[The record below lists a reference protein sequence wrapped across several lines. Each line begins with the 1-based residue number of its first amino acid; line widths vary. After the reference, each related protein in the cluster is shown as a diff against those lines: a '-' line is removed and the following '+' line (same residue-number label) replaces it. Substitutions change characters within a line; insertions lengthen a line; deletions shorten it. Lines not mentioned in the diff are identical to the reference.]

1 MVLFRRRLEERRIVE
16 TNYLQANEISCRT
29 QQVTKNG
36 ISLLLYVT
44 SRDGQKRL
52 DEKYGP
58 LGWQDKYE
66 VIDGD
71 LYCTISAWD
80 GEKWVSKS
88 DVGTASYTAKEKGR
102 ASDAFKRAC
111 VKHGI
116 GRELYT
122 APFIWVPAKH
132 CNIKEKDG
140 KFSSSDKFFV
150 NWVTYTSDGKIDELE
165 IVDDKMEIVFKQYSS
180 GKIDDIK
187 HGVLINK
194 IEEAKIEEE
203 QILELFHIKSLKDMD
218 INMWYRCIRKL
229 EVTIANNAGKK
240 EE

>member
-1 MVLFRRRLEERRIVE
+1 MENEL
-16 TNYLQANEISCRT
+16 LQANEISCRV
-29 QQVTKNG
+29 QQISESG
-36 ISLLLYVT
+36 LSLLLYVT

-71 LYCTISAWD
+71 LYCIISAWD
-80 GEKWVSKS
+80 PEKKMWISKE

-122 APFIWVPAKH
+122 APYIWINSKD
-132 CNIKEKDG
+132 CNIKQNKDG
-140 KFSSSDKFFV
+140 KASTRDKFFV
-150 NWVTYTSDGKIDELE
+150 NHITYTSDNNIDELE
-165 IVDDKMEIVFKQYSS
+165 IVNQDMEIVFKRYSS
-180 GKIDDIK
+180 KKIDRIK
-187 HGVLINK
+187 YDVLLAK
-194 IEEAKIEEE
+194 IEEAQVPVEE
-203 QILELFHIKSLKDMD
+203 IVELFHVNTLQEMD
-218 INMWYRCIRKL
+218 VNQWNKCMRKL
-229 EVTIANNAGKK
+229 EVTIASKAGKRDG
-240 EE
+240 EG

>member
-1 MVLFRRRLEERRIVE
+1 MSGLLS
-16 TNYLQANEISCRT
+16 ASEISCRI
-29 QQVTKNG
+29 QQITANG
-36 ISLLLYVT
+36 LSLLLYVT

-52 DEKYGP
+52 DEKYGC

-71 LYCTISAWD
+71 LYCIVSAWD
-80 GEKWVSKS
+80 SEKEQWVSKE

-122 APFIWVPAKH
+122 APFIWIPADQ

-140 KFSSSDKFFV
+140 KFSCRDKFYV
-150 NWVTYTSDGKIDELE
+150 NYITYTSDNVIDELE
-165 IVDDKMEIVFKQYSS
+165 IVDGKMNIVFKQYSC
-180 GKIDDIK
+180 GKIDELK
-187 HGVLINK
+187 YKVLVEK
-194 IEEAKIEEE
+194 MEEANVSEN
-203 QILELFHIKSLKDMD
+203 QITELFHVTSLKELSVEQFTKCM
-218 INMWYRCIRKL
+218 NKL
-229 EVTIANNAGKK
+229 EKTIEQNGDS
-240 EE
+240 

>member
-1 MVLFRRRLEERRIVE
+1 MENTL
-16 TNYLQANEISCRT
+16 LQANEISCRV
-29 QQVTKNG
+29 QQ
-36 ISLLLYVT
+36 ISEKGLTLLLYVT

-71 LYCTISAWD
+71 LYCIISAWD
-80 GEKWVSKS
+80 EKKKMWISKE

-122 APFIWVPAKH
+122 APHIWINAKDAA
-132 CNIKEKDG
+132 IKVDSNRKATTKK
-140 KFSSSDKFFV
+140 KFSV
-150 NWVTYTSDGKIDELE
+150 NLITYTSDCQIDELE
-165 IVDDKMEIVFKQYSS
+165 IVDQDMNIVFKQYASK
-180 GKIDDIK
+180 KIDDIK
-187 HGVLINK
+187 YNVLLDKLKEAGVTMD
-194 IEEAKIEEE
+194 EVVD
-203 QILELFHIKSLKDMD
+203 LFHVNTLQELD
-218 INMWYRCIRKL
+218 IDQWNKCMRKL
-229 EVTIANNAGKK
+229 EVTIASKVGKK
-240 EE
+240 GDEQCTRL

>member
-1 MVLFRRRLEERRIVE
+1 MESTL
-16 TNYLQANEISCRT
+16 LQANEISCRI
-29 QQVTKNG
+29 QQISEKG
-36 ISLLLYVT
+36 LSLLLYVT

-71 LYCTISAWD
+71 LYCIISAWD
-80 GEKWVSKS
+80 EAKQMWVAKE

-122 APFIWVPAKH
+122 AP
-132 CNIKEKDG
+132 
-140 KFSSSDKFFV
+140 
-150 NWVTYTSDGKIDELE
+150 
-165 IVDDKMEIVFKQYSS
+165 
-180 GKIDDIK
+180 
-187 HGVLINK
+187 
-194 IEEAKIEEE
+194 
-203 QILELFHIKSLKDMD
+203 
-218 INMWYRCIRKL
+218 
-229 EVTIANNAGKK
+229 
-240 EE
+240 

>member
-1 MVLFRRRLEERRIVE
+1 MERNKLME
-16 TNYLQANEISCRT
+16 NTLLQANEISCRV
-29 QQVTKNG
+29 QQITEKG
-36 ISLLLYVT
+36 LSLLLYVT

-71 LYCTISAWD
+71 LYCIISAWD
-80 GEKWVSKS
+80 TEKKMWISKE

-122 APFIWVPAKH
+122 APFIWIPASS
-132 CNIKEKDG
+132 CNIRTDNNG
-140 KFSSSDKFFV
+140 KSSTKSKFFV
-150 NWVTYTSDGKIDELE
+150 NLITYTSDQKIDELE
-165 IVDDKMEIVFKQYSS
+165 IVDQDMNIVFKQYPSQ
-180 GKIDDIK
+180 KIDEIK
-187 HGVLINK
+187 YKVLK
-194 IEEAKIEEE
+194 EKLDEAQVSVE
-203 QILELFHIKSLKDMD
+203 QIIEVFHINTLQEMD
-218 INMWYRCIRKL
+218 INQWNKCMRKL
-229 EVTIANNAGKK
+229 EVTIAEKAGKNDGK
-240 EE
+240 

>member
-1 MVLFRRRLEERRIVE
+1 ME
-16 TNYLQANEISCRT
+16 TGLLMANEISCRV
-29 QQVTKNG
+29 QQVTEKG
-36 ISLLLYVT
+36 VSLLLYVT

-71 LYCTISAWD
+71 LYCIISAWD
-80 GEKWVSKS
+80 PQKKQWIAKE

-122 APFIWVPAKH
+122 APYIWIPESQCK
-132 CNIKEKDG
+132 IIGKDG
-140 KFSSSDKFFV
+140 KYSTRDKFFV
-150 NWVTYTSDGKIDELE
+150 NLITYTSDNRIDELE
-165 IVDDKMEIVFKQYSS
+165 IVNQNMDIVYKKYSC

-187 HGVLINK
+187 YKVLLEK
-194 IEEAKIEEE
+194 MEEAEVPIES
-203 QILELFHIKSLKDMD
+203 IVELFHVNTLQEMD
-218 INMWYRCIRKL
+218 VNMWTLCMRKL
-229 EVTIANNAGKK
+229 EVTIASKEGKK
-240 EE
+240 

>member
-1 MVLFRRRLEERRIVE
+1 MENTL
-16 TNYLQANEISCRT
+16 LQANEISCRV
-29 QQVTKNG
+29 QQINEKGLT
-36 ISLLLYVT
+36 LLLYVT

-71 LYCTISAWD
+71 LYCIISAWD
-80 GEKWVSKS
+80 KEKQVWVSKE

-122 APFIWVPAKH
+122 APYIWLSANEV
-132 CNIKEKDG
+132 NIKVDKNGKATTRD
-140 KFSSSDKFFV
+140 KFSV
-150 NWVTYTSDGKIDELE
+150 NLITYTSDQKIDELE
-165 IVDDKMEIVFKQYSS
+165 IVNQDMDIVFKKYSTA
-180 GKIDDIK
+180 KIDNIK
-187 HGVLINK
+187 YKVLLEK
-194 IEEAKIEEE
+194 LEEAKVEMGTIV
-203 QILELFHIKSLKDMD
+203 ELFHINTLQEMD
-218 INMWYRCIRKL
+218 VNQWVKCMRKL
-229 EVTIANNAGKK
+229 EVTIARNAGKK
-240 EE
+240 DGDV